1 MIEFRHNLSF
11 SQALTAG
18 MATRQEEL
26 EDEAWGNLWLKRKVG
41 GTGYVYVTGPH
52 AKSKSNPYQ
61 ARVKNK
67 RTGKLQGLGCFPT
80 AHRAAVEVAKV
91 LANGDDEDLDSPEK
105 KKQRGALPTT
115 HP

>member
-1 MIEFRHNLSF
+1 
-11 SQALTAG
+11 

-41 GTGYVYVTGPH
+41 GTGYVFVTGPH

-67 RTGKLQGLGCFPT
+67 RTGKTQGLGCFPT

-91 LANGDDEDLDSPEK
+91 LANGDDEDMDSPKK

>member
-1 MIEFRHNLSF
+1 
-11 SQALTAG
+11 

-91 LANGDDEDLDSPEK
+91 LANGDDEDMDSPEK